1 LGYYLDEKEVVE
13 AFSGD
18 EKDAKLIF
26 ESYDEIERLSNN
38 KPKAKLPSGFS
49 NVTDGSFAATLRE
62 LPKRYLAQL
71 FTGNVTSTD
80 RDEAWVAELA
90 NLVWSKKIIPNAN
103 QDDLFFNKQM
113 DWSYR
118 ANKYGSQ
125 PMFAFYK
132 TTEAY
137 SGADCVL
144 PYIRNVI
151 LEKGKVSDLAAN
163 RSYLVQF
170 YDKYTLKSIIDSA
183 EKEHSTAKKDK
194 RETLSPWDVKQL
206 KKLLDASPST
216 KDVTEQTET
225 EREKGLDT
233 GGTFKIIHCFQRGSE
248 APFYSFAPA
257 LGHEKNIVRHDEN
270 RNPTGDMPLILLYS
284 DIERENPYGLGLG
297 HLVGPNQ
304 NVQDFLTQAHMF
316 ATQYGLRPAIDVHG
330 PRDTAKLDTIKW
342 KSDHLIFTGNTDIK
356 PFMPPSSIYA
366 QFPTSIGLYKTQQ
379 QELVGSK
386 NGSVG
391 SQSGNPSYSKTNA
404 GVKMQEA
411 SNGTNDGFLQMR
423 HEQAYERLV
432 TTMLNIHMANMEG
445 EEILKIIDEEA
456 IKLDRAGMELDH
468 DQDGNITS
476 QEALVEYDKMRG
488 KFAFEVDANSS
499 KEKSDNDDADAM
511 EKEVVFIQTASQMP
525 PQIPMGEYVFNTG
538 EYMAAILR
546 KKGMKDLDKILVKQT
561 PQEQQGQQG
570 IDPTTGQ
577 PIPPVD
583 PNQPDPNNPGFDVNG
598 QPLDKTPQG
607 TTDPT
612 GGVPT
617 QAPNAMQPAQPQQP
631 QPDVMALAQ
640 RAKQL
645 DQTHQLGPQ
654 LAAEI
659 AKMEA
664 QGVDPQQIMQM
675 ITGGQQ

>member
-1 LGYYLDEKEVVE
+1 LAYYLDEKEVVE
-13 AFSGD
+13 AFDDD

-26 ESYDEIERLSNN
+26 NSYDEIERLANN
-38 KPKAKLPSGFS
+38 KPKAKLPAGFS
-49 NVTDGSFAATLRE
+49 NVTDGSLAATLRE
-62 LPKRYLAQL
+62 LPKRYLSQL
-71 FTGNVTSTD
+71 FTGNVTSID

-90 NLVWSKKIIPNAN
+90 NILWAKKIIPHAN

-113 DWSYR
+113 DWAYR

-125 PMFAFYK
+125 PMYAFYK

-170 YDKYTLKSIIDSA
+170 YDKYTIKAIIDAA
-183 EKEHSTAKKDK
+183 EKEHSSAKKAK
-194 RETLSPWDVKQL
+194 RDSLSPWDVKQL
-206 KKLLDASPST
+206 KKLVDQST
-216 KDVTEQTET
+216 GDKEITEQTET
-225 EREKGLDT
+225 ERNKGLDT
-233 GGTFKIIHCFQRGSE
+233 SGVYKIIHCFQRGSE

-257 LGHEKNIVRHDEN
+257 LGDNNIVRRDKN
-270 RNPTGDMPLILLYS
+270 RNPTGDMPLIFLYS
-284 DIERENPYGLGLG
+284 DIERENPYGLGLA

-316 ATQYGLRPAIDVHG
+316 ATQYGLRPAIEVHG

-342 KSDHLIFTGNTDIK
+342 KSDHLIFTGQTDIK
-356 PFMPPSSIYA
+356 PFMPSNSIYS
-366 QFPTSIGLYKTQQ
+366 QFPQSIGLYKTQQ

-386 NGSVG
+386 NGSVS
-391 SQSGNPSYSKTNA
+391 SQSGNPNYSKTNA
-404 GVKMQEA
+404 GVKMQQA

-423 HEQAYERLV
+423 HEQAFERLA

-445 EEILKIIDEEA
+445 DEILKIIDEEA
-456 IKLDRAGMELDH
+456 IKLDKAGMELDH

-476 QEALVEYDKMRG
+476 REALVEYDKMRG
-488 KFAFEVDANSS
+488 KFEFEVDANSS
-499 KEKSDNDDADAM
+499 KEKAESDNADAL
-511 EKEVVFIQTASQMP
+511 EQEAAFIQTVSQMP
-525 PQIPMGEYVFNTG
+525 PQIPMGEYIFNTG
-538 EYMAAILR
+538 EYAAAVLR
-546 KKGMKDLDKILVKQT
+546 EKGMKDLDKILVKQT
-561 PQEQQGQQG
+561 PQEGMQMQG

-577 PIPPVD
+577 PIVPQAGTPQAPQAMMQGEMPQEQMEAPTEAIQD
-583 PNQPDPNNPGFDVNG
+583 PNE
-598 QPLDKTPQG
+598 
-607 TTDPT
+607 
-612 GGVPT
+612 
-617 QAPNAMQPAQPQQP
+617 QQE
-631 QPDVMALAQ
+631 PDVMAMAQ

-659 AKMEA
+659 AHMEA
-664 QGVDPQQIMQM
+664 KGVPPEQIMQM
-675 ITGGQQ
+675 LGANQ